1 MLKRARQFVA
11 PAYLAMCLLLGGSV
25 QGVWANMLLQLTGI
39 AIIAW
44 AAVDDTQAPL
54 LPPARQLLGIGILT
68 VAVIALQLI
77 PLPSSLWP
85 MLGGREAIAEGYVVL
100 GMPLPALP
108 LSLTPYTS
116 LAALF
121 TLIPPLA
128 MFCAIVRLRA
138 YSVTA
143 LAIAL
148 LLGTITGILL
158 GALQVTSADP
168 TTSPWYLYEESNTG
182 VATGFFANANHM
194 ATLLVITLPFLAA
207 LLASARGANMQRYS
221 ALLALVSGA
230 ALVIVVGLVLNGS
243 LAGYALTL
251 PVLAVSALIIMP
263 AKSAYRRL
271 AIVVGALMTV
281 GALAALATS
290 SIRTGGTLSKDASTS
305 VQSRQEILGTT
316 FAALPHFM
324 PLGSGVGSFRDV
336 YPMYENPDRVSTVYV
351 NHAHNDYAELALETG
366 IPGMIVLLLFFLWWG
381 GAVLRVWSSVE
392 AGPYARA
399 ASIASAA
406 VLIHSVVDFPLRTAA
421 ISACFAMCLAL
432 LADRRTPVAADKA
445 DLRPTRHVVMR

>member
-1 MLKRARQFVA
+1 MLSRARQLVA
-11 PAYLAMCLLLGGSV
+11 PLYLVMCLLLGGSV
-25 QGVWANMLLQLTGI
+25 QGAWSNMLIQLVGI

-44 AAVDDTQAPL
+44 AAADTTQEAL
-54 LPPARQLLGIGILT
+54 LSPARQLLGIGILAI
-68 VAVIALQLI
+68 AVIALQLI

-85 MLGGREAIAEGYVVL
+85 MLGGRTALAQGYAVIGV
-100 GMPLPALP
+100 PLPSLP
-108 LSLTPYTS
+108 LSLTPYMTF
-116 LAALF
+116 AALL

-138 YSVTA
+138 YSATA
-143 LAIAL
+143 LAVAL
-148 LLGTITGILL
+148 LAGTIAGILL

-168 TTSPWYLYEESNTG
+168 TTSPWYLYEETNTG

-207 LLASARGANMQRYS
+207 LLASARRANMQRYS

-251 PVLAVSALIIMP
+251 PVLAVSALIVMP
-263 AKSAYRRL
+263 AKSAFRRL
-271 AIVVGALMTV
+271 AIVLGALMTV

-290 SIRTGGTLSKDASTS
+290 SIRTGGALNQDASTS
-305 VQSRQEILGTT
+305 VQSRQEILATT
-316 FAALPHFM
+316 FSALPHFM
-324 PLGSGVGSFRDV
+324 PMGSGVGSFRDV
-336 YPMYENPDRVSTVYV
+336 YPLYEDPDQVSTVYV

-366 IPGMIVLLLFFLWWG
+366 IPGIIVLALFFLWWG

-406 VLIHSVVDFPLRTAA
+406 VLIHSIVDFPLRTAA
-421 ISACFAMCLAL
+421 ISVSFAMCLAL
-432 LADRRTPVAADKA
+432 LADRRTPVAADKS